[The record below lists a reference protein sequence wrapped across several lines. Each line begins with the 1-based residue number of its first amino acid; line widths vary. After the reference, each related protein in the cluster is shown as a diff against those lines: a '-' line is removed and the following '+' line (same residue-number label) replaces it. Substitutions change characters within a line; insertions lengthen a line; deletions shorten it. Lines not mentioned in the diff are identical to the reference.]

1 VNTSI
6 GIEIRGLHKTFRDNH
21 VLRGLD
27 LDVPA
32 GKTVVIMGPS
42 GCGKSVL
49 LKHLV
54 GLIKPDSGQILVGGQ
69 DTVPLKGEALEAATR
84 KFAMVFQSAALLNS
98 LTVGENV
105 GLALK
110 EQRKFSQ
117 SEIDQV
123 VAERLE
129 MVGLGGKQRLMPAE
143 LSGGMKKRVAVA
155 RALAMNP
162 QIILYDEPT
171 TGLDPFMSDN
181 VDELIREMK
190 ERLGITSIVVTH
202 DLVSSFHV
210 ADHVAMFSEG
220 KIVEV
225 GTPSEIQSSSI
236 PYVKRFLS
244 SHRL

>member
-1 VNTSI
+1 MNTSI
-6 GIEIRGLHKTFRDNH
+6 GIEIRNLHKSFRDNH

-27 LDVPA
+27 LDVPP

-54 GLIKPDSGQILVGGQ
+54 GLLKPDSGQILVGGQ
-69 DTVPLKGEALEAATR
+69 DTVPLEGEALEAATR

-110 EQRKFSQ
+110 EQRRLPK
-117 SEIDQV
+117 SEIEALV
-123 VAERLE
+123 TEKLE
-129 MVGLGGKQRLMPAE
+129 LVGLGGKQKLMPAE

-155 RALAMNP
+155 RALALSP

-225 GTPSEIQSSSI
+225 GTPAEIQNSSL